1 MKKVIQTIL
10 YWLISWTWGII
21 MTLFGA
27 IVGLISLIR
36 GHRPCRYKQAIYFQD
51 FGKSWGG
58 FEAGCFF
65 FTDENTCSS
74 VCSHE
79 WGHSLQNLVL
89 GPFMPFVVSLP
100 SCIRYWLR
108 EQKTIKSKYKFA
120 IILIAFLLLIP
131 AVLLLL
137 GYILGHIQVLLIIGY
152 ALLNYIVLLGYWLIF
167 IETPKYKN
175 GYGPA
180 YDDIWFEGLATKLG
194 EKYYKPGDYQ
204 PHKVKF

>member
-65 FTDENTCSS
+65 FCCKD
-74 VCSHE
+74 
-79 WGHSLQNLVL
+79 HSLHLMQHE
-89 GPFMPFVVSLP
+89 S
-100 SCIRYWLR
+100 
-108 EQKTIKSKYKFA
+108 
-120 IILIAFLLLIP
+120 
-131 AVLLLL
+131 
-137 GYILGHIQVLLIIGY
+137 GH
-152 ALLNYIVLLGYWLIF
+152 
-167 IETPKYKN
+167 
-175 GYGPA
+175 
-180 YDDIWFEGLATKLG
+180 GL
-194 EKYYKPGDYQ
+194 
-204 PHKVKF
+204 